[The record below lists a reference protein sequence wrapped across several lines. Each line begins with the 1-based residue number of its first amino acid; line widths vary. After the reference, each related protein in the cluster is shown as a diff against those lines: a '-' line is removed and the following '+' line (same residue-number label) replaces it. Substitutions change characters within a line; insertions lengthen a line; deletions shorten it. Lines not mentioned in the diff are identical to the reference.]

1 MVEQSL
7 VHAGDCVHTVPMD
20 TFKCA
25 ISSQQ
30 HLKHYNTT
38 NLMQTWFRLK
48 ACDQTL
54 QAKQIKIQKNT
65 PLHIIFISLKY
76 DCRH

>member
-7 VHAGDCVHTVPMD
+7 VHEGDGIHTVSRD

-25 ISSQQ
+25 ISSQ
-30 HLKHYNTT
+30 HNNTK
-38 NLMQTWFRLK
+38 NLMQIWFKGK
-48 ACDQTL
+48 ACDETL
-54 QAKQIKIQKNT
+54 QIEQIKIQKNT
-65 PLHIIFISLKY
+65 PYNLFINLKY